1 MSRNPFSR
9 KTRPTG
15 PLPTSSL
22 SAGQLPLPGSGMDDA
37 QPSPEERAG
46 ALCTPPGGGEHNAHV
61 PAPAGAGSAP
71 AHGAGSGVEAGVEA
85 ERGLN
90 QDQPTSTDIV
100 VRLAPTVSADEFVH
114 GGTAAEDL
122 PAPGHDES
130 TPTAEQRRH
139 LSRVRNRQSVGDT
152 LSARLNC
159 SASPAE
165 KEFIDAVA
173 KRLDVTRSSFLMNAA
188 LAYAHALEPGLR
200 PAEVLPLPS
209 PQAVQDLMV
218 LHGKVLR
225 YSGRIGQNLNQITRA
240 IHTGE
245 IPERAVAV
253 LDELHHAVRSARA
266 AMDRVLAGGG
276 RRGA

>member
-1 MSRNPFSR
+1 VSPNLFRRNNQPAAEPVGDR
-9 KTRPTG
+9 TAPPLTQAKTPTEQ
-15 PLPTSSL
+15 T
-22 SAGQLPLPGSGMDDA
+22 
-37 QPSPEERAG
+37 ERAG

-71 AHGAGSGVEAGVEA
+71 AHEAGSEAEAGVEA
-85 ERGLN
+85 ERGLH
-90 QDQPTSTDIV
+90 QDQPTAADV

-114 GGTAAEDL
+114 RGTAAEDL
-122 PAPGHDES
+122 PALEHDDS
-130 TPTAEQRRH
+130 TPTAKKRRH
-139 LSRVRNRQSVGDT
+139 LSRVRNRQGGGDK
-152 LSARLNC
+152 LAERLNC

-173 KRLDVTRSSFLMNAA
+173 QRLDVTRSSFLMNAA
-188 LAYAHALEPGLR
+188 LAYAHALEPELR
-200 PAEVLPLPS
+200 PAGVLPLPS

-225 YSGRIGQNLNQITRA
+225 HFGRIGQNLNQITYT

-245 IPERAVAV
+245 IPERAAFV

-266 AMDRVLAGGG
+266 AMDRVLAGGD